1 VDLQKEKLRLDNLR
15 KIIIQSSII
24 IDFVRC
30 TQLDLKE
37 IRRRIYGDILASDD
51 IGKALKKWREF
62 FKVTQS
68 ELSREMNVTSSV
80 ISDYERGR
88 QRYPGTKFIKK
99 YVEALIRIDMERGES
114 VLKVLS
120 QGEKAIDSK
129 CILDIYEY
137 DEPIPAWRIIELTE
151 SEVIANE
158 RLLNSPLYGHT
169 VLDSI
174 LTILTLSGSLFY
186 SIYGASS
193 ERALIF
199 TKVTLGR
206 SPMVA
211 VRVYPLKPRLVILH
225 TPSKVDD
232 LAVEIATR
240 EKIILAISHASSV
253 DRLLRSLES
262 LKKKE

>member
-1 VDLQKEKLRLDNLR
+1 
-15 KIIIQSSII
+15 
-24 IDFVRC
+24 
-30 TQLDLKE
+30 
-37 IRRRIYGDILASDD
+37 
-51 IGKALKKWREF
+51 
-62 FKVTQS
+62 
-68 ELSREMNVTSSV
+68 
-80 ISDYERGR
+80 
-88 QRYPGTKFIKK
+88 
-99 YVEALIRIDMERGES
+99 MERGES

-158 RLLNSPLYGHT
+158 RLLNLPLYGHT

-253 DRLLRSLES
+253 DKLLKNLES
-262 LKKKE
+262 LKKRE